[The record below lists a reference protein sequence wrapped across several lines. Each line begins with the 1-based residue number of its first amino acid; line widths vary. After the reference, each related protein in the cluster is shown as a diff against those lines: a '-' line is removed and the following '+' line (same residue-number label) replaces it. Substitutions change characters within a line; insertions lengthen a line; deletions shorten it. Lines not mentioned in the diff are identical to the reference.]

1 MVLLVLS
8 ERRNK
13 TLRDSYVEWKER
25 RESFQTCILRG
36 QQQCAPMGGRRSFVE
51 IVSRGLAR
59 AALTKEQN

>member
-25 RESFQTCILRG
+25 RESFQTCILCGR
-36 QQQCAPMGGRRSFVE
+36 QQCAPMGGRRSFVE